1 MATQQSSK
9 LLLYHATSYEFLL
22 EVSIAQAVAQ
32 KLQCE
37 LSHPDIMFNLTII
50 LASSS
55 NCNYSL
61 YLIIKYDS
69 PRQIYLLLKYSICS
83 LEP

>member
-32 KLQCE
+32 KLQCKSSAKNIP
-37 LSHPDIMFNLTII
+37 LITIF
-50 LASSS
+50 
-55 NCNYSL
+55 
-61 YLIIKYDS
+61 DMHED
-69 PRQIYLLLKYSICS
+69 R
-83 LEP
+83 